1 MIAEWFA
8 EKRASSPLLSF
19 TASVA
24 DEFMADRIPLVAAG
38 VTFFVL
44 LALFPAIGAIAA
56 LFGFFGDR
64 TILSS
69 ELAGFAGVLPG
80 GALKV
85 LAAEMTRLAAL
96 KVSKIGLAFV
106 ISLSIA
112 LWSASGGV
120 TSLIDGLN
128 IALEVKERRSYFG
141 QLMTAVTI
149 VAAAIAFGVALTE
162 IVALFAPFERVV
174 NAPGHAV
181 WLIAV
186 MRWTAVLILAI
197 AFNVLIYRYAP
208 DRPRAERRWISWG
221 SVISALL
228 WVIGSAAF
236 SWYVQNFDSYDRTYG
251 ALGAVVGFLTWI
263 WLSLVVLL
271 LGAEIDCE
279 VARRSRQPL
288 A

>member
-8 EKRASSPLLSF
+8 EKRASSYLLSIA
-19 TASVA
+19 ASVA
-24 DEFMADRIPLVAAG
+24 DEFMADRIPLIAAG

-44 LALFPAIGAIAA
+44 LALFPAIGAVAA

-64 TILSS
+64 AVLTH
-69 ELAGFAGVLPG
+69 ELAGFTGLLPG
-80 GALKV
+80 GAMKV

-96 KVSKIGLAFV
+96 KATKIGLAFAL
-106 ISLSIA
+106 SLSIA

-128 IALEVKERRSYFG
+128 IALEVKERRSYLR
-141 QLMTAVTI
+141 QLLTAVII
-149 VAAAIAFGVALTE
+149 VAAGIGFGVALTE
-162 IVALFAPFERVV
+162 IVALFAPLESLANSSPLTAGLMTV
-174 NAPGHAV
+174 
-181 WLIAV
+181 I
-186 MRWTAVLILAI
+186 RWTAILALAI
-197 AFNVLIYRYAP
+197 VFNVLIYRYAP
-208 DRPRAERRWISWG
+208 DQPRAERHWISWG
-221 SVISALL
+221 SVISPVI

-236 SWYVQNFDSYDRTYG
+236 SWYVQNFGSYDRTYG

-263 WLSLVVLL
+263 WLSLVILL

-279 VARRSRQPL
+279 VARRRS